1 MQFIPL
7 QQDHR
12 PLTFLPKMLTL
23 FVFCFS
29 SVSAAIQVTAFLDA
43 ALPSSFSIS
52 NAMAAGA
59 DTFVLGFAQANCQTF
74 APVFGQ
80 GLAKDSAL
88 DLANQIRSG
97 GGEVIISFGG
107 VLQTDKGTEPAVCAS
122 KLGKSAEQL
131 QSLYQEFVDLYGV
144 TQLDFD
150 IESHHVDDIAS
161 INLRN
166 KAVAG
171 LKRSNPNLKVSYSL
185 PVTERGFLPSALT
198 LLNDAKNSG
207 TNIDIVNAM
216 TMNYGVASQVTDM
229 GAAALSAIKGAYRQ
243 VESILPGTKLG
254 VTPMIGPNDTPGEYF
269 SLADAE
275 FVVNN
280 LKSGSYNY
288 VGFVSIWESH
298 RDDGNFSYLKAFS
311 RLSPGLPLRV
321 KSANSTRSRTGSTT
335 LVPSPSS
342 STTTITTSVLS
353 ASITSIPPSEE
364 TLISSSSMASPQ
376 SSSTGAIE
384 KKMISS
390 ANPSSFVFRTTLICS
405 FLVLV
410 L

>member
-1 MQFIPL
+1 M
-7 QQDHR
+7 
-12 PLTFLPKMLTL
+12 
-23 FVFCFS
+23 
-29 SVSAAIQVTAFLDA
+29 
-43 ALPSSFSIS
+43 
-52 NAMAAGA
+52 
-59 DTFVLGFAQANCQTF
+59 
-74 APVFGQ
+74 
-80 GLAKDSAL
+80 
-88 DLANQIRSG
+88 
-97 GGEVIISFGG
+97 
-107 VLQTDKGTEPAVCAS
+107 
-122 KLGKSAEQL
+122 
-131 QSLYQEFVDLYGV
+131 
-144 TQLDFD
+144 
-150 IESHHVDDIAS
+150 
-161 INLRN
+161 
-166 KAVAG
+166 
-171 LKRSNPNLKVSYSL
+171 
-185 PVTERGFLPSALT
+185 TERGFLPSALT

-321 KSANSTRSRTGSTT
+321 KSANSTTRTSSTT

>member
-1 MQFIPL
+1 M
-7 QQDHR
+7 
-12 PLTFLPKMLTL
+12 

-29 SVSAAIQVTAFLDA
+29 SVSAAFQVTAFLDA

-59 DTFVLGFAQANCQTF
+59 HTFVLGFAQANCQTF

-122 KLGKSAEQL
+122 KLGRSAKQL

-150 IESHHVDDIAS
+150 IESHHVDDMAS

-185 PVTERGFLPSALT
+185 PVTERGFLPSAIT
-198 LLNDAKNSG
+198 LLTDAKNSG
-207 TNIDIVNAM
+207 ANIDIVNAM

-229 GAAALSAIKGAYRQ
+229 GAAALSAIKGAYSQ
-243 VESILPGTKLG
+243 VKSFLPGTKLG
-254 VTPMIGPNDTPGEYF
+254 VTPMIGPNDTPGEHF
-269 SLADAE
+269 SLADAD

-280 LKSGSYNY
+280 LKSGSLNY
-288 VGFVSIWESH
+288 IGFVSIWESH
-298 RDDGNFSYLKAFS
+298 RDDGNFSYLRAFS

-321 KSANSTRSRTGSTT
+321 KSANNTRSSNSPTT
-335 LVPSPSS
+335 LVSSLSS
-342 STTTITTSVLS
+342 STEITTSLS
-353 ASITSIPPSEE
+353 ASSTSLSLEE
-364 TLISSSSMASPQ
+364 TLISSSSIA
-376 SSSTGAIE
+376 SSTQNVE

-390 ANPSSFVFRTTLICS
+390 ANPSTFVFRTTLICS
-405 FLVLV
+405 ILALA